1 MCGSDLNNC
10 EEGFSCVWDGQDN
23 DVGICKSTYGNA
35 IMTDIS
41 IWRKFRVVNNKVCY
55 QPTIMRNLHSDSR
68 YSIFYS
74 IRITG

>member
-35 IMTDIS
+35 MMTDIL
-41 IWRKFRVVNNKVCY
+41 IWRQFRE
-55 QPTIMRNLHSDSR
+55 
-68 YSIFYS
+68 
-74 IRITG
+74 ITLGF